1 MADNLSYVWNDIQKL
16 LHERRSII
24 NLNVMFF
31 ERLGECYGKM
41 SSLEV
46 ACRDTMIPIEV
57 DAVREFLEKFK
68 HLRTE
73 VLASVLQ
80 PLTIGNRLLE
90 QLKEIENSGTF
101 DSRPDQIAEETRKSI
116 LTVEK
121 WLEDMSDKRNYLETA
136 FNSRKSQLEQCMLL
150 AQLTKDIIELEKI
163 VKKHRDEILGTFTL
177 GSSFK
182 NTESLIEDY
191 KTWKIDAMALRDKS
205 LKITKST
212 EDVVKQGK
220 FIGEE
225 ACRKAYNVLAAATEL
240 YDQIDLRETLLN
252 QSKNFFEK
260 VDSVS
265 VKLDEFEI
273 DMKNTRPGSP
283 NFISIHFK
291 MIKQLSG
298 MIDETLRDGYALIN
312 EVDPKSEVQGV
323 KDAVDKIEKRRIAI
337 DNAMSKTSET
347 HLKVSEQLNIF
358 FQQYHDQFHW
368 VETQKRDKIIN
379 GPLNAMGDNGHHTMD
394 CLHEHQNLLKSVEVH
409 NSVFALLH
417 H

>member
-90 QLKEIENSGTF
+90 QLREIENSGTF

-121 WLEDMSDKRNYLETA
+121 WLEDLSDKRNYLETA
-136 FNSRKSQLEQCMLL
+136 FNSRKSQLEQCMHL

-177 GSSFK
+177 GSSSK

-205 LKITKST
+205 LKMTKST
-212 EDVVKQGK
+212 EDVVKQGN

-225 ACRKAYNVLAAATEL
+225 ACKKAYNVLAAATEL
-240 YDQIDLRETLLN
+240 YDEIDLRETLLN
-252 QSKNFFEK
+252 QSKKFFEK

-291 MIKQLSG
+291 MMKQLSG

-323 KDAVDKIEKRRIAI
+323 KDAVDKIEKRRITI

-358 FQQYHDQFHW
+358 LQQYHDQFHW

-394 CLHEHQNLLKSVEVH
+394 CLHEHQNLLKSVEVR